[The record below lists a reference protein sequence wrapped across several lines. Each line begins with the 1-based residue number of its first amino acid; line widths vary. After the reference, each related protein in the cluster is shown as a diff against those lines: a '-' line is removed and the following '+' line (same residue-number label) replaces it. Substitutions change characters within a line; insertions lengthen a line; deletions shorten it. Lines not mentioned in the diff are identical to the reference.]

1 MMALMRLKIAVFAP
15 MPSAKEITT
24 MVVKPGLFCINRNAY
39 RTSCKIMVGII
50 DLFGLVDVV
59 LKEVRYHLLK
69 ETVSKL

>member
-1 MMALMRLKIAVFAP
+1 
-15 MPSAKEITT
+15 
-24 MVVKPGLFCINRNAY
+24 
-39 RTSCKIMVGII
+39 MVGII